1 MSPSVSFR
9 LTPRSFSSFPWR
21 EGGMHNPGEPKSM
34 PHPRGGDARA
44 EIMFHFRDPAQ
55 RDFPKELGEA
65 SANMENWATMD

>member
-1 MSPSVSFR
+1 
-9 LTPRSFSSFPWR
+9 
-21 EGGMHNPGEPKSM
+21 MHNPGEPKSM

-44 EIMFHFRDPAQ
+44 EIMFHFRDPTQ